1 MIRKQALA
9 LRLTA
14 VLALALSF
22 TLGAA
27 SVVLAKEVTP
37 AQIKALKER
46 IEDIDDWLADAEDDR
61 SALERQLAAAERT
74 ISRLTRERRSLAEQV
89 KKQQHRLVK
98 LQKEEQELART
109 LERQRESLKKQIRTA
124 WMEGDAPAVKV
135 LLNEVNPDNIART
148 MTYYEYLSRNTV
160 KRLEAFHKN
169 LEELKVTQAA
179 VQNTRAELANT
190 EEGIVKRQQAL
201 KASRLER
208 EKTLAALD
216 QDIRSRRSE
225 KSELESD
232 RKRLEKLLSEV
243 QQAIAN
249 IPSPNES
256 QPFPSLRNKLPWPTQ
271 GKVTSRFGDQY
282 AEGKLR
288 RNGLIIQTGE
298 EADVKAIH
306 YGRVVFAN
314 WLRGFGLI
322 TIIDHGDGYMTL
334 YGHSSSLFTS
344 PGDWVAAGEPIAQT
358 GRTGGTDAPALYFE
372 VRHNGKP
379 DNPGRWLAN

>member
-14 VLALALSF
+14 VLAMALSF

-27 SVVLAKEVTP
+27 SVAFGKEVTP
-37 AQIKALKER
+37 AQIEALKER
-46 IEDIDDWLADAEDDR
+46 IEDIDDWLADAEEDR

-89 KKQQHRLVK
+89 KKQQQRLAK

-148 MTYYEYLSRNTV
+148 MTYYEYLSRDTV

-179 VQNTRAELANT
+179 VQNARAELASA
-190 EEGIVKRQQAL
+190 EEGVVKRQQAL

-256 QPFPSLRNKLPWPTQ
+256 QPFPSLRNKLPWPAQ

-344 PGDWVAAGEPIAQT
+344 PGDWVAAGESIAQT

-372 VRHNGKP
+372 IRHNGKP

>member
-1 MIRKQALA
+1 M
-9 LRLTA
+9 RLTA
-14 VLALALSF
+14 VLTLVLTL
-22 TLGAA
+22 TLGAVPA
-27 SVVLAKEVTP
+27 AFGKEVTP
-37 AQIKALKER
+37 AQIEALKER
-46 IEDIDDWLADAEDDR
+46 IEDIDDWLADAEKDR
-61 SALERQLAAAERT
+61 SSLERELAAAERT
-74 ISRLTRERRSLAEQV
+74 ISRLTRERRSLREQV
-89 KKQQHRLVK
+89 KQQQQRLAE
-98 LQKEEQELART
+98 LQSEERELART

-135 LLNEVNPDNIART
+135 LLNEINPDNIART
-148 MTYYEYLSRNTV
+148 MTYYEYLSRDTV
-160 KRLEAFHKN
+160 GRLESFQKN
-169 LEELKVTQAA
+169 LEELKLTQAA
-179 VQNTRAELANT
+179 VQNTRAELATT
-190 EEGIVKRQQAL
+190 EEGVIKRQQEL
-201 KASRLER
+201 KTSRQKR
-208 EKTLAALD
+208 QKTLAALN
-216 QDIRSRRSE
+216 QDIRTRRGE
-225 KSELESD
+225 KDELESD

-256 QPFPSLRNKLPWPTQ
+256 QPFQSLRNKLPWPAQ
-271 GKVTSRFGDQY
+271 GKVTSRFGDKY

-344 PGDWVAAGEPIAQT
+344 PGDWVAAGEAIAQA